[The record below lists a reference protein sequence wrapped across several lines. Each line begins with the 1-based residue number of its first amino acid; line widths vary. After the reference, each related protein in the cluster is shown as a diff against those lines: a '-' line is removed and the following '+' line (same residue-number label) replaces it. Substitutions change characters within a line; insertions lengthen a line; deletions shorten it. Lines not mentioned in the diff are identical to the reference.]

1 MEENH
6 NEDEK
11 ELSQEE
17 KLEQANKNAENLIK
31 ELETK
36 KTEYENLLKELTEKK
51 EQIDNVLVEINTTK
65 QTFIDNTNNQ
75 LEEYA
80 KTFETKTSDIANLKT
95 TSEETFKTLDSQYS
109 ALIDKYKTDAD
120 AKISEMTTKVDEM
133 SDMLDKEN
141 ADFDKFLKDNKADYE
156 QQYEKI
162 KTLVSQYQASTTES
176 LTSIKARLDESTN
189 NAANIKKM
197 DAEMKAYK
205 SSVDEYANKMD
216 ATTEAIEERVKV
228 YHEKT
233 QKIIEQNNEQTAE
246 ISRQLELA
254 TGAGLFAAFKKRKDE
269 LEIGQWIWLGILV
282 VSILIFIG
290 FSCWLVGEFQKIDWN
305 NVNWF
310 VDIILKITTS
320 TPVLYLVAF
329 VTDRYAKERRLL
341 EEYAFKSTIS
351 LALKPYFDMVSSN
364 QITDQEREFLIKS
377 IENIFTT
384 PTDKVYRTK
393 ECQNKIDVAHLTE
406 LTENVKNLENKI
418 NEDKK

>member
-11 ELSQEE
+11 EFSQEE
-17 KLEQANKNAENLIK
+17 KLEQANKDAENLIK
-31 ELETK
+31 DLETQ
-36 KTEYENLLKELTEKK
+36 KTEYKNLLKELTEKK
-51 EQIDNVLVEINTTK
+51 EQIDNILGEINSTK
-65 QTFIDNTNNQ
+65 QTFIDSTNNK

-80 KTFETKTSDIANLKT
+80 KTFEEKTLDIANLKT
-95 TSEETFKTLDSQYS
+95 KSEETLNTLDSQYNDF
-109 ALIDKYKTDAD
+109 IEKYKTDAD
-120 AKISEMTTKVDEM
+120 EKISEMTTKVNEM
-133 SDMLDKEN
+133 SDKLDEEN
-141 ADFDKFLKDNKADYE
+141 AAFDKFLKDNKVEYE

-176 LTSIKARLDESTN
+176 LTSIKARLDESTD
-189 NAANIKKM
+189 NAADIKKM
-197 DAEMKAYK
+197 HAEMKTYK
-205 SSVDEYANKMD
+205 SSVDEYVNKMN
-216 ATTEAIEERVKV
+216 ATTDAIEERVKV

-310 VDIILKITTS
+310 VDIILKITAS

-393 ECQNKIDVAHLTE
+393 ECQNKIDVTHLTE